1 MPYKCKDTPR
11 PGRGRSIINYPR
23 HWPVGPAATTPR
35 KTPHGRSEQGPFKR
49 ARHSLSVPCGSAGVL
64 IGVTCSL
71 PTLSPLCPVAKSL
84 KRKTKSDSTVAQ
96 QRARGAYAGGE
107 ILRWR
112 GDGGKE
118 AGPGGVVALAECS
131 CWVGVWGVS
140 G

>member
-1 MPYKCKDTPR
+1 MDETLFTIVLVNIACK
-11 PGRGRSIINYPR
+11 Y
-23 HWPVGPAATTPR
+23 
-35 KTPHGRSEQGPFKR
+35 
-49 ARHSLSVPCGSAGVL
+49 LSSCFL
-64 IGVTCSL
+64 H
-71 PTLSPLCPVAKSL
+71 VAKSL

-118 AGPGGVVALAECS
+118 AGPPGVVALAECS